1 MYLSRVTFG
10 VPSSPIDFSEFD
22 DPVTG
27 YLVNLRKNGQIC
39 GDFLHAFCSGTVVA
53 YVKLTRPDAISHCYH
68 SRYGLKDL
76 ARLVNIFG
84 TEPTWQILED
94 NVPTSF
100 PDIHASSSLF
110 LFTTAFDEGSPVCCG
125 DTGER
130 LPAYLIPI
138 DDDEREHLFFWSRE
152 YNHLDNIWLRSGEL
166 EIPAYQQLA
175 SPASGLAQDGRRLAE
190 KVEAALGIPTYYFLM
205 RYYGREEGETQ
216 RTCPGCNGQWLI
228 EENLHSKP
236 FWKFPFR
243 CEKCRLVSRLADTVD
258 EDDFAYI
265 GEFESQAEADDSISD
280 KR

>member
-1 MYLSRVTFG
+1 MYLARVTFG
-10 VPSSPIDFSEFD
+10 FPSSSD
-22 DPVTG
+22 DLAEVDDLVTT
-27 YLVNLRKNGQIC
+27 YLANLRKTGQIC

-53 YVKLTRPDAISHCYH
+53 YVKLARPDALSQCYH

-76 ARLVNIFG
+76 ARLINIFG
-84 TEPTWQILED
+84 AEPTWQILED

-100 PDIHASSSLF
+100 PDVQASSSLF
-110 LFTTAFDEGSPVCCG
+110 LFTTAFDGNSPVCCG

-175 SPASGLAQDGRRLAE
+175 SPASGLAQDGRQLAK

-205 RYYGREEGETQ
+205 RYYGRSEGETQ

-228 EENLHSKP
+228 EDNLHSKP

-243 CEKCRLVSRLADTVD
+243 CEKCRLVSQVADADD
-258 EDDFAYI
+258 EEEFAHI
-265 GEFESQAEADDSISD
+265 GEFEPEIEADDSIRD

>member
-1 MYLSRVTFG
+1 MYLARVTFG
-10 VPSSPIDFSEFD
+10 FPSPSD
-22 DPVTG
+22 DLAEVDDLVTA
-27 YLVNLRKNGQIC
+27 YLANLRKNGQIC
-39 GDFLHAFCSGTVVA
+39 GDSLHALCPDGFVA
-53 YVKLTRPDAISHCYH
+53 YTKLARPDAISHCYH

-84 TEPTWQILED
+84 TEPTWHILED

-110 LFTTAFDEGSPVCCG
+110 LFTTAFDDGSPICCG
-125 DTGER
+125 DTGEP

-138 DDDEREHLFFWSRE
+138 DDNERDDLFFWSRE
-152 YNHLDNIWLRSGEL
+152 YNRLDHIWLGSGDL

>member
-10 VPSSPIDFSEFD
+10 VPSSPINFSEFD

-27 YLVNLRKNGQIC
+27 YLISLRKNGQIC

-53 YVKLTRPDAISHCYH
+53 YVKLVRPDALSQRYH

-94 NVPTSF
+94 HVPTSF

-110 LFTTAFDEGSPVCCG
+110 LFTTAFDDGSPVCCG

-130 LPAYLIPI
+130 LPVYLIPI

-152 YNHLDNIWLRSGEL
+152 YNHLDHIWLRSGEL

-175 SPASGLAQDGRRLAE
+175 SPASGLAQDGRQLAK
-190 KVEAALGIPTYYFLM
+190 KVEAVLGIPTYYFLM
-205 RYYGREEGETQ
+205 RYYGRGEGETQ

-243 CEKCRLVSRLADTVD
+243 CEKCRLVSQAADTD
-258 EDDFAYI
+258 EDEELAHI
-265 GEFESQAEADDSISD
+265 GEFESQVQTYNPFNN
-280 KR
+280 KG